1 MKILFE
7 NIRIPEEYGFAD
19 EHIFVLTNNN
29 IIAYVGKDRP
39 SDYDKVIDG
48 KGNLLIP
55 GFYNSHCHAPM
66 VMFRGYG
73 EDLPLGRWLNEKIF
87 PAEERLN
94 NANVYVASKLAIA
107 EMLKKE
113 KRDN

>member
-1 MKILFE
+1 MRILFE

-19 EHIFVLTNNN
+19 EHIFLLTDGEV
-29 IIAYVGKDRP
+29 ISYIGKERPEKYDR
-39 SDYDKVIDG
+39 VIDG

-73 EDLPLGRWLNEKIF
+73 EDLPLWRWLNEKIF

-94 NANVYVASKLAIA
+94 AKNVYISKLGLRLLLHQPL
-107 EMLKKE
+107 LKG
-113 KRDN
+113 